1 MARAPQNDGPYDE
14 SAFSCDRWR
23 GVLVPK
29 AFTRGSGNGGV
40 PHTLDDLAA
49 LSGVSRATVSRVI
62 NGGPVAEV
70 TRRRVLE
77 VLERT
82 GFRPNAAARTLA
94 SGRSGVVGVV
104 MHVDPHLM
112 FQDQYFSQLLQGIA
126 DHLAGQGAGLMLWL
140 GYRTKE
146 EILDH
151 VLGMSFL
158 DGVIVSAHTLEDPVV
173 DGLLASTLP
182 TVLIGHRRAD
192 LTASYVDID
201 NEQAAD
207 VMTTHLISLGRTRIG
222 HITGTRGT
230 VHAEDRLT
238 GYQRAM
244 RRAGLD
250 PDGLIV
256 EGNFNVQSGFAAAAQ
271 LLDRTVDAIF
281 CANDASAAG
290 ALEAIPRA
298 ACASRTTWRSPG
310 STTSSWRP
318 VSIRPSRPY
327 GKEYVSKGSKLLGCS
342 CNSCRIQADHHAAC
356 SFRRS
361 LSFGN
366 LASEACLADERA
378 LIEPAK
384 QVSQPPPTRGRQ
396 EGGTG

>member
-1 MARAPQNDGPYDE
+1 M
-14 SAFSCDRWR
+14 
-23 GVLVPK
+23 VPK
-29 AFTRGSGNGGV
+29 AFTQGSGNGGAA
-40 PHTLDDLAA
+40 HTLDDLAA

-62 NGGPVAEV
+62 NGGPVAEG

-104 MHVDPHLM
+104 MHVDPHLL

-230 VHAEDRLT
+230 VHAEDRVT
-238 GYQRAM
+238 GFQRAM

-256 EGNFNVQSGFAAAAQ
+256 DGNFNVQSGFAAAAQ
-271 LLDRTVDAIF
+271 LLDRNVDAIF

-290 ALEAIPRA
+290 ALEAIRTRGLRVPDDVALAGFDDLELA
-298 ACASRTTWRSPG
+298 ARLDPPLTTVRQGVRQQGIEAARVLLQLLQDPGRSPRRVLLP
-310 STTSSWRP
+310 TELVVRQSSVGGVP
-318 VSIRPSRPY
+318 
-327 GKEYVSKGSKLLGCS
+327 
-342 CNSCRIQADHHAAC
+342 
-356 SFRRS
+356 
-361 LSFGN
+361 
-366 LASEACLADERA
+366 
-378 LIEPAK
+378 
-384 QVSQPPPTRGRQ
+384 RG
-396 EGGTG
+396 

>member
-1 MARAPQNDGPYDE
+1 M
-14 SAFSCDRWR
+14 
-23 GVLVPK
+23 VPK
-29 AFTRGSGNGGV
+29 AFTQGSGNGRAA
-40 PHTLDDLAA
+40 HTLDDLAA

-62 NGGPVAEV
+62 NGGPVAEG

-104 MHVDPHLM
+104 MHVDPHLL

-173 DGLLASTLP
+173 DGLLASSLP

-230 VHAEDRLT
+230 VHAEDRVT

-256 EGNFNVQSGFAAAAQ
+256 DGNFNVQSGFAAAAQ
-271 LLDRTVDAIF
+271 LLDRNVDAIF
-281 CANDASAAG
+281 GANDASAAG
-290 ALEAIPRA
+290 ALEAIRTRGLRVPDDVALAGFDDLELA
-298 ACASRTTWRSPG
+298 ARLDPPLTTVRQGVRQQGIEAARVLLQLLQDPGRSPRRVLLP
-310 STTSSWRP
+310 TELVVRQSSVGGVP
-318 VSIRPSRPY
+318 
-327 GKEYVSKGSKLLGCS
+327 
-342 CNSCRIQADHHAAC
+342 
-356 SFRRS
+356 
-361 LSFGN
+361 
-366 LASEACLADERA
+366 
-378 LIEPAK
+378 
-384 QVSQPPPTRGRQ
+384 RG
-396 EGGTG
+396 